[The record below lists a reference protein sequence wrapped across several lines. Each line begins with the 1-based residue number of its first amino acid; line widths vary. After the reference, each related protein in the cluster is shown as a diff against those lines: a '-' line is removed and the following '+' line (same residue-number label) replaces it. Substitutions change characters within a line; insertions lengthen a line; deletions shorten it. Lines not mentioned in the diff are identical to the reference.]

1 MNIAGLS
8 LGRGAVGLLV
18 DTITISLVLGY
29 AICCIA
35 LPTLRMRDPSNAGA
49 VTAPSAVVA
58 IGVVGSVIMAFVAV
72 LMPPIQAG
80 GFPPV
85 YLIFPAW
92 ALIGAG
98 LMRSMRAKRS

>member
-1 MNIAGLS
+1 
-8 LGRGAVGLLV
+8 
-18 DTITISLVLGY
+18 
-29 AICCIA
+29 
-35 LPTLRMRDPSNAGA
+35 
-49 VTAPSAVVA
+49 
-58 IGVVGSVIMAFVAV
+58 VVGSVIMAFVAV